1 MQDLFDRTKH
11 PQQDAVDAAH
21 EHVMRIIQLY
31 ASGLVTMPE
40 LLAALQ
46 PHYALFP
53 TEAQG
58 FLQIASQLSPEAI
71 IGVVDPACGLKRVK

>member
-1 MQDLFDRTKH
+1 MQDLFDCTKH

-53 TEAQG
+53 TEDDK
-58 FLQIASQLSPEAI
+58 PVAI
-71 IGVVDPACGLKRVK
+71 VGVLDPATHLKRVK